1 MRPYVLS
8 ELELRHL
15 VALQA
20 IASAGSYWAAAVQL
34 GCSQSALSQQI
45 ATIERIVGTRLI
57 DRSRGRRAMS
67 LTEAGR
73 LFLRHAEVIVAR
85 LQAAHADFSAF
96 ADGVAGTLRVGVF
109 ESAGARILPA
119 VLRAFRRDWPS
130 VAVQLTEL
138 AKVDQLLALVET
150 GELDLSF
157 ATLPLPNGPFD
168 SVVLLEDPYVL
179 AVSADSTVVQ
189 RKPIRLVDLA
199 SMPLITTGNA
209 RSFEQ
214 TEAFIRSRGVEL
226 NIVYR
231 ADHNGTVQGLA
242 AAGEGAA
249 LAGLLTL
256 DERHPDTRL
265 LGPIVGLPPRVIA
278 MTWHQDR
285 FRSAPAM
292 AFVEI
297 ARRVGA
303 EVARKNEMILSQRVP
318 LGRRRTAPRNKPNA
332 RNRLK
337 R

>member
-20 IASAGSYWAAAVQL
+20 IAAAGSYWAAAVQL

-45 ATIERIVGTRLI
+45 ATIEGIVGTKLI
-57 DRSRGRRAMS
+57 ERSRGRRVMS

-96 ADGVAGTLRVGVF
+96 ADGSAGTLRVGVF
-109 ESAGARILPA
+109 ESVGARILPA
-119 VLRAFRRDWPS
+119 ILREFRHGWPS
-130 VAVQLTEL
+130 VVVQLTEL
-138 AKVDQLLALVET
+138 AKDDQLLALVEN
-150 GELDLSF
+150 GRLDLSF
-157 ATLPLPNGPFD
+157 AALPLPNGPFE
-168 SVVLLEDPYVL
+168 SVALLEDPYVL
-179 AVSADSTVVQ
+179 AVSVESATVPREPV
-189 RKPIRLVDLA
+189 RLAELQ
-199 SMPLITTGNA
+199 SIPLITTGLA

-214 TEAFIRSRGVEL
+214 TEAFIRSRGVNL

-231 ADHNGTVQGLA
+231 SNHNGTVQGLA

-249 LAGLLTL
+249 LAGLLTM
-256 DERHPDTRL
+256 DDRHPDTRL
-265 LGPIVGLPPRVIA
+265 FGPIVGLPPRVIT
-278 MTWHQDR
+278 MVWHQDR
-285 FRSAPAM
+285 YRSSNAT

-297 ARRVGA
+297 ARRVCG
-303 EVARKNEMILSQRVP
+303 EVAQRNELMLADQAASRRKPTIS
-318 LGRRRTAPRNKPNA
+318 RRKSKAKSRP
-332 RNRLK
+332 K